1 MVASPYNL
9 PDALG
14 HFGPYGGVFV
24 AETLIPA
31 LEELK
36 VAYAEAQRD
45 PQFIAEFEYELKH
58 YVGRPSPVYHAKR
71 LSDQLGGAQIH
82 LKREDLNLLRQCFD
96 GRAQLG
102 HLATACGPEVGFEFA
117 DTLLQARDRSRPEPR
132 FRRTK
137 FRENGGGPVGRCA
150 ADTGLACEIGDGE
163 APVGMDGGSFE
174 QSHHG
179 GAQGVFGLLTDGPC
193 HTFGSSR

>member
-1 MVASPYNL
+1 MGLPLFSSLFHPHPDHLFLSLIASSGASSGRWPEWQDFRVSPRDLLFKNREQA
-9 PDALG
+9 AL
-14 HFGPYGGVFV
+14 FF
-24 AETLIPA
+24 T
-31 LEELK
+31 
-36 VAYAEAQRD
+36 
-45 PQFIAEFEYELKH
+45 
-58 YVGRPSPVYHAKR
+58 
-71 LSDQLGGAQIH
+71 

-150 ADTGLACEIGDGE
+150 ADTGRARKIGDGE
-163 APVGMDGGSFE
+163 APV
-174 QSHHG
+174 
-179 GAQGVFGLLTDGPC
+179 AIL
-193 HTFGSSR
+193 